1 MTETKILLDPHK
13 VSEKPMRN
21 ILGMNN
27 IPRMVTLP
35 VQERETRDFNALNLK
50 HIRFHDAPMDNPG
63 FVLVDIHRIFPLFH
77 QNETDPRNYVFGQ
90 TDDYMAPIANS
101 NAEIDFRLGETID
114 HSLKAR
120 MIAVPEDIEKWARVC
135 RNIIGHYKNGEMD
148 GMYLNITRVSVW
160 EEANNAKLFAGTVE
174 DFAEMF
180 CAVYRLL
187 KRDFPDIKVGG
198 PAVTAKG
205 TDFMDQFI
213 TLCKA
218 QNVTPDFLSG
228 THYHKSLEVFEQKLA
243 PYFEILK
250 KHGLENTP
258 LSIVEW
264 HYGVSDWAKESYVSE
279 NGFDSA
285 ESAAFSTALLTYLMD
300 LEQIDVAY
308 YYSWGTYHWAVYNR
322 RADGFPLLPVYY
334 GLQFFQRLATEC
346 PQRLQVTVESPA
358 PVKVLAGKTEVGM
371 TRLLVSCF
379 DCEDQTISITCPG
392 MKHATLTAVSTM
404 QEQKISVQKGAF
416 TFDHAGRHDVY
427 LLEFYS

>member
-1 MTETKILLDPHK
+1 MIETYISLNPNKLA
-13 VSEKPMRN
+13 EKPMRN

-63 FVLVDIHRIFPLFH
+63 FNVLDIHRIFPLLH
-77 QNETDPRNYVFGQ
+77 QDENDPRNYVFGQ
-90 TDDYMAPIANS
+90 TDDYMSSIADS
-101 NAEIDFRLGETID
+101 KAEIDFRLGETID
-114 HSLKAR
+114 HTFKAR
-120 MIAVPEDIEKWARVC
+120 LIGVPEDIEKWARVC

-148 GMYLNITRVSVW
+148 GMHLNITRVSVW
-160 EEANNAKLFAGTVE
+160 EEANNPKLFAGTVE
-174 DFAEMF
+174 DFAKMF
-180 CAVYRLL
+180 CAIYRLL
-187 KRDFPDIKVGG
+187 KKDFPDIEVGG

-213 TLCKA
+213 THCKA
-218 QNVTPDFLSG
+218 QGVVPDFLSV
-228 THYHKSLEVFEQKLA
+228 THYHRTLEIFEQKLA

-250 KHGLENTP
+250 KHNLDNTP

-264 HYGVSDWAKESYVSE
+264 HYGVNDWAKEAYVTE

-285 ESAAFSTALLTYLMD
+285 ESAAFSTMLLTHLMD
-300 LEQIDVAY
+300 LPQIDAAY

-334 GLQFFQRLATEC
+334 GLQFFQRLAAEC
-346 PQRLQVTVESPA
+346 PQRLHVTVDSPA
-358 PVKVLAGKTEVGM
+358 PVKVLAGKTAEGK

-379 DCEDQTISITCPG
+379 DCEDQKIRIVCPE
-392 MKHATLTAVSTM
+392 MAEATLTAVSSMTA
-404 QEQKISVQKGAF
+404 QKISAQDGAF
-416 TFDHAGRHDVY
+416 TFDHAGRHDAY
-427 LLEFYS
+427 LLEFNA

>member
-1 MTETKILLDPHK
+1 MIETKISLNPDKL
-13 VSEKPMRN
+13 SEKRMRN

-27 IPRMVTLP
+27 IPRMVTIP
-35 VQERETRDFNALNLK
+35 TQERETQDFNALNLK

-63 FVLVDIHRIFPLFH
+63 FNLVDIHRIFPLFH
-77 QNETDPRNYVFGQ
+77 QDENNPKNYIFAQ
-90 TDDYMAPIANS
+90 TDDYMAPIADS

-120 MIAVPEDIEKWARVC
+120 LIGVPEDIEKWARVC

-148 GMYLNITRVSVW
+148 GMHLNITRVSVW
-160 EEANNAKLFAGTVE
+160 EEANNFKLFAGTVE
-174 DFAEMF
+174 DYAEMF
-180 CAVYRLL
+180 CAIYRLL
-187 KRDFPDIKVGG
+187 KQDFPDVKVGG
-198 PAVTAKG
+198 PAVTSRG

-218 QNVTPDFLSG
+218 QGVTPDFLSV
-228 THYHKSLEVFEQKLA
+228 THYHKTLEVSEQKLA

-264 HYGVSDWAKESYVSE
+264 HYGVSDWTKESYVSE

-308 YYSWGTYHWAVYNR
+308 YYSWGTYHWSVYNR
-322 RADGFPLLPVYY
+322 RSDGFPLLPVYY
-334 GLQFFQRLATEC
+334 GLQFFQRLAAEC
-346 PQRLQVTVESPA
+346 NQRLQAIVESPS
-358 PVKVLAGKTEVGM
+358 PVKILAGKTSEGK

-379 DCEDQTISITCPG
+379 DCEDQKISITYPG
-392 MKHATLTAVSTM
+392 MNAAALTAVSTM
-404 QEQKISVQKGAF
+404 QEQKISAQNGTF
-416 TFDHAGRHDVY
+416 SFDHTGRHDVY
-427 LLEFYS
+427 LLEFSA